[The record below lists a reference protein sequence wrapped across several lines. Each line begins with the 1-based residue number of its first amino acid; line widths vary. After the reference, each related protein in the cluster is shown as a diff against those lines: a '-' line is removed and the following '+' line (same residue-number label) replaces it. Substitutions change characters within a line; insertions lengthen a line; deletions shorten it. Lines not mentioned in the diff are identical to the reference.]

1 MQMKHRI
8 ETRKSIPAQGLP
20 PEQVTTG
27 APTVAGNIPRGME
40 GRLAAADLANC
51 EFYRPPK
58 PRHFCKLTGMSRSGL
73 IAAAEAAGAL
83 VRVRLPGKVRG
94 SVLIDRVRLL
104 AHLRSLLA
112 ARKEGA

>member
-1 MQMKHRI
+1 M
-8 ETRKSIPAQGLP
+8 
-20 PEQVTTG
+20 TG
-27 APTVAGNIPRGME
+27 RPTVAGTIPRGME
-40 GRLAAADLANC
+40 ARLEGADLANC

-58 PRHFCKLTGMSRSGL
+58 PRHFCRLTGMSRSAL

-104 AHLRSLLA
+104 THLRSLA
-112 ARKEGA
+112 AGGRETV